1 MDDESIGSRSHPNQA
16 PLRSFTPPLLSCRL
30 LAHFVLLIEHLGR
43 LSRSMKIIVQ
53 QMTLFYW
60 PRLRTAVK
68 LRKDETERERI
79 SLYYDSKNIRQ

>member
-30 LAHFVLLIEHLGR
+30 LAHFVLHLGR

>member
-16 PLRSFTPPLLSCRL
+16 PLRSFTPSLLSCRL

-68 LRKDETERERI
+68 LRKDGTERERI